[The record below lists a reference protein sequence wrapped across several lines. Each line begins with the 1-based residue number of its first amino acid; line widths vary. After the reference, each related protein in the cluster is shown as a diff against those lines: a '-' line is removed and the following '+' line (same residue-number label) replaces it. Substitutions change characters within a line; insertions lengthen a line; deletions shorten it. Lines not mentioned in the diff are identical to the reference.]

1 MKICGYV
8 IHEILLYVTL
18 FFSVLFI
25 ILLGNFASDFLD
37 KAVDGYI
44 GLSTVIKL
52 LYFIAPSIVLLVLPM
67 SIFGGIFVAFRQ
79 LCLKNELLAMFSFGV
94 SWKRLFF
101 YASVPVVL
109 LTPFTMILGFI
120 IVPNASSNFQ
130 MLYQNAA
137 VKSIKYLQRRKFY
150 NVGENQEIL
159 LNDNKETKK
168 KEILMIIFGK
178 GDVSV
183 TFSPDYLVEKLNS
196 GNFLSMNNGWNDVLN
211 EQNKAIKKVNFK
223 SEMLRLDSGDTTLN
237 VTTAARSTE
246 KLFYDRGYK
255 SEIELRWRLFT
266 GFLPLIALFFVFP
279 FCSGFTRTNSYF
291 STILAIVCFF
301 SFCVLSSLIKNML
314 LLSELPLWCGF
325 EVLSFFVFFVSTVWL
340 FLKDRG

>member
-52 LYFIAPSIVLLVLPM
+52 LFFI
-67 SIFGGIFVAFRQ
+67 
-79 LCLKNELLAMFSFGV
+79 
-94 SWKRLFF
+94 
-101 YASVPVVL
+101 ASVPVVL

-183 TFSPDYLVEKLNS
+183 TFSQ
-196 GNFLSMNNGWNDVLN
+196 M
-211 EQNKAIKKVNFK
+211 II
-223 SEMLRLDSGDTTLN
+223 R
-237 VTTAARSTE
+237 
-246 KLFYDRGYK
+246 
-255 SEIELRWRLFT
+255 
-266 GFLPLIALFFVFP
+266 
-279 FCSGFTRTNSYF
+279 
-291 STILAIVCFF
+291 
-301 SFCVLSSLIKNML
+301 
-314 LLSELPLWCGF
+314 
-325 EVLSFFVFFVSTVWL
+325 
-340 FLKDRG
+340 